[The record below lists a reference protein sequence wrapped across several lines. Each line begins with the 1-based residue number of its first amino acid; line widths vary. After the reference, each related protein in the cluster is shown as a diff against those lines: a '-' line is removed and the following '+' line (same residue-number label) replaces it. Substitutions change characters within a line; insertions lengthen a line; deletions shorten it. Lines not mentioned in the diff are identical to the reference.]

1 MPYCLVCRSMTRH
14 MHGREQVGGVM
25 QVLRVV
31 EALPLSPDDLHTV
44 TSAQG
49 CFADTL
55 RELVTHTRL
64 EPSAEVRQ
72 PPPRRLTL

>member
-1 MPYCLVCRSMTRH
+1 MMYFV
-14 MHGREQVGGVM
+14 

-31 EALPLSPDDLHTV
+31 EALPLTADDLHTT

-55 RELVTHTRL
+55 RGLFIHSNMDSSPEVLPLSVLHRL
-64 EPSAEVRQ
+64 ATCIHHRMLLQCS
-72 PPPRRLTL
+72 

>member
-1 MPYCLVCRSMTRH
+1 MRVASFTERPACK
-14 MHGREQVGGVM
+14 

-31 EALPLSPDDLHTV
+31 EALPFTADDLYTV

-55 RELVTHTRL
+55 REVAIHRHL
-64 EPSAEVRQ
+64 EPSAEVSL
-72 PPPRRLTL
+72 RRPCGSFKQ